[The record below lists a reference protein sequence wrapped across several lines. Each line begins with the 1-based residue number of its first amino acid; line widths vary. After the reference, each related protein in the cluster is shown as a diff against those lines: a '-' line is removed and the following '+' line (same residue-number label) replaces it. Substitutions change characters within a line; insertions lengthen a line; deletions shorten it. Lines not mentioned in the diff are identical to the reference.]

1 MRFKTP
7 ACVYTRRC
15 NSKSVSSAAI
25 FALAVLAAAALVVGA
40 QHPSVALA
48 KGGANDG
55 GAAGVGGGGKGLGL
69 LKTVAIPRPTNL
81 ARFVKDEQAALPL
94 GKAPFWDQQGGRDGQ
109 SCGTCHFPARGGNR
123 AQNPLG

>member
-55 GAAGVGGGGKGLGL
+55 GAAGVGGGGNGLGSPQS
-69 LKTVAIPRPTNL
+69 VAIPRPTNL
-81 ARFVKDEQAALPL
+81 ALVVKGQQAATHLCQAL
-94 GKAPFWDQQGGRDGQ
+94 FLEQQAAN
-109 SCGTCHFPARGGNR
+109 CG
-123 AQNPLG
+123 